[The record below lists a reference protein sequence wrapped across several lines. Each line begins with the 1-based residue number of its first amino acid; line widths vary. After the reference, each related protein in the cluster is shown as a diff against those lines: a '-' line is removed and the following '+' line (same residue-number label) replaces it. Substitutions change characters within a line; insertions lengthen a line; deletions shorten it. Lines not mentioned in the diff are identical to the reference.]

1 MTKLICLRWRHVSL
15 KPVEASLSHNCN
27 LLATTITGDG
37 DIKRLRE
44 KATLCLLAVQELMA
58 EIEEL
63 IEKLE
68 GNCE

>member
-15 KPVEASLSHNCN
+15 KPVEASLSHNRN
-27 LLATTITGDG
+27 LLATIPGDG